1 MTEYNHTLQELNKES
16 EVGKEN
22 KKKTEF
28 EQVKVI
34 KVIDGDTFII
44 SDGRRVRLIGVNTPE
59 FFPKLERN
67 GKEAKNYTT
76 IKLLGKSIWMQRD
89 VSDVDCYSRLLRII
103 WTQKPEN
110 DRDEQEI
117 REKMFNA
124 QLILDG
130 FAEVATFF
138 PDVKYSDYFHCF
150 ASRGIES
157 TKVREVP

>member
-28 EQVKVI
+28 ELVKVI

-44 SDGRRVRLIGVNTPE
+44 SDGRRVRLVGVNTPE
-59 FFPKLERN
+59 FFHKLERN
-67 GKEAKNYTT
+67 GKEAKKYTT

-110 DRDEQEI
+110 DRDVQEI

-130 FAEVATFF
+130 FAEPATFF
-138 PDVKYSDYFHCF
+138 PDVKYSDYFHYF
-150 ASRGIES
+150 A
-157 TKVREVP
+157 REALIQK